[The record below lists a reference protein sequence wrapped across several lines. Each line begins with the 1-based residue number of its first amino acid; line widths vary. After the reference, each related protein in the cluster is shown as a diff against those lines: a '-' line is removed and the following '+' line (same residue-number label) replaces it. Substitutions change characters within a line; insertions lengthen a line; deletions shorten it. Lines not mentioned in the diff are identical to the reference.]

1 MAGTQTRRAPY
12 KDTLQPALHRRFS
25 STASLLL
32 AVSYLESVLLSSWD
46 SYFWSWFPLG
56 PAGFRTLLLFICG
69 LTILILRI
77 ASYHVGIKTTG
88 SGLHTFAS
96 SLLSPR
102 TYETAFWY
110 GASSFLY
117 CAIYLGTADEET
129 NLQWITYFSGDRAR
143 LNERPVFLACY
154 MFTFALIQTVEHYR
168 HDIDRLD
175 LGALERKPVVEQKNA
190 GVISGSLQ
198 TIMEEL
204 PMALAE
210 CFKLA
215 LAAIP
220 ATLILYFFFLRS
232 FAWSWTLTFLRP
244 FYNLPRTNM
253 LPSSWPSDIYLLAR
267 CILAGVGVGFL
278 WTAGNRA
285 FSIFMVKKPL
295 KNGNPLTSESK
306 DPNGSLLNGLKSKK
320 LSIKSFAMWEL
331 ALTAQNHQSR
341 RQSIFNDIDRQGG
354 PMWSQIYAICMETL
368 KSIETHVDAYG
379 QPAAHIT
386 PGAIQIEE
394 KHRSSAPLRED
405 PIFTSQS
412 RQATL
417 RTGVEK
423 ALDKLARNPG
433 STPASELSPIA
444 RKTWQNAKDRVLSKE
459 QQEAVSPDHLMDQ
472 ARQVVTGLISIGWI
486 GDLIRQ
492 NFRTQ
497 FAAAVLGGP
506 YAEPTLPANA
516 ATALCQLAVHS
527 LAEDSYGNVHR
538 DVPSIIRTLASIIKK
553 VEGLKAQFPLHWTDV
568 KGLKEC
574 PEVDELL
581 EALKTGLEQ
590 VISKFEPYTSDLRL
604 TPTDLRIAKEAIG
617 KPGVQTTKVKEVA
630 PKAKDASIG
639 TRRNEDWAQ
648 KRPARVEFKR
658 VEFKQPEMEQ
668 IR

>member
-1 MAGTQTRRAPY
+1 MAGTPTRRAPY

-32 AVSYLESVLLSSWD
+32 AVSYVEAILLSGWD

-56 PAGFRTLLLFICG
+56 PVGLRTLLVFSCG
-69 LTILILRI
+69 LAILILRI

-96 SLLSPR
+96 SLLSLR

-110 GASSFLY
+110 GVSSLLY
-117 CAIYLGTADEET
+117 CAIYLGTKDEET
-129 NLQWITYFSGDRAR
+129 NLRWITYLSGDRAR

-168 HDIDRLD
+168 RDIDRLD
-175 LGALERKPVVEQKNA
+175 LGALERKPAAEQKSL
-190 GVISGSLQ
+190 GVVSGSLQ
-198 TIMEEL
+198 TVLLEL

-215 LAAIP
+215 IAALP
-220 ATLILYFFFLRS
+220 ATMVVYFFFLRS
-232 FAWSWTLTFLRP
+232 FAWSWTLAFLRP

-253 LPSSWPSDIYLLAR
+253 LPSSWPLDIYLLAR
-267 CILAGVGVGFL
+267 CVLAGAGVGFL
-278 WTAGNRA
+278 WAAGNRA
-285 FSIFMVKKPL
+285 FSVFMVKKPL
-295 KNGNPLTSESK
+295 KNGNPLTAESK
-306 DPNGSLLNGLKSKK
+306 DPNSSLLNGLKSKK

-331 ALTAQNHQSR
+331 ALTAQNYEAR
-341 RQSIFNDIDRQGG
+341 RQSIFNDIDRKGG
-354 PMWSQIYAICMETL
+354 PMWSQLYLICMEIL

-379 QPAAHIT
+379 QPAAHAT
-386 PGAIQIEE
+386 PEAAQMGERQ
-394 KHRSSAPLRED
+394 RSLVPLRED
-405 PIFTSQS
+405 AIFAGQS
-412 RQATL
+412 KPANL

-423 ALDKLARNPG
+423 ALERLARNPG
-433 STPASELSPIA
+433 STPAAEFSPIA

-459 QQEAVSPDHLMDQ
+459 QQEAVSPDHLKGQ
-472 ARQVVTGLISIGWI
+472 ARQLATSLISIGWI

-497 FAAAVLGGP
+497 FAAAVLGSP
-506 YAEPTLPANA
+506 YAEPTLHANA
-516 ATALCQLAVHS
+516 AIALCQLAVHS

-538 DVPSIIRTLASIIKK
+538 DVPSIIRTLTAIIKK

-581 EALKTGLEQ
+581 DTLRTGLEQ
-590 VISKFEPYTSDLRL
+590 VVSKFEPYSTDLRL
-604 TPTDLRIAKEAIG
+604 TLTDLRFAKEAIA
-617 KPGVQTTKVKEVA
+617 KPGAEPAKARELGT
-630 PKAKDASIG
+630 KAKEASIEAK
-639 TRRNEDWAQ
+639 TKTSEDWAQ
-648 KRPARVEFKR
+648 RRGARREYR
-658 VEFKQPEMEQ
+658 RPEMEQ
-668 IR
+668 VR